1 MAMTVARPAIARFRP
16 VGPGARIGLV
26 APASPFSRVEFDDG
40 VKELERLGFV
50 PIYDERVFE
59 REPIVAG
66 SAENRA
72 ALFREYVRRAD
83 IDAIL
88 AVRGGYGSA
97 EILPLLDLDA
107 LRRSRMPFIGYSDTT
122 SVHILLNCHA
132 GLASLHG
139 PMIAG
144 RLGDGAATYDPSSFV
159 TALSANP
166 LGELA
171 PDGLEVL
178 RAGETVGPLFG
189 GTLSQICASLGT
201 PFAFDPPVGH
211 VLLIDEVG
219 ERPYRIRRMMTQL
232 AQSGLLA
239 RAAGVVIG
247 QLPRCEEPG
256 GEITGVSVLADFLRD
271 FAGPVLAGFPT
282 GHATTPLIT
291 VPLGVPARVI
301 SRDRPALVFD
311 TPAAAPQT

>member
-1 MAMTVARPAIARFRP
+1 MAMTVARPAMVRFRP

-40 VKELERLGFV
+40 VQELERLGFV
-50 PIYDERVFE
+50 PIFDERVFD

-66 SAENRA
+66 TAENRA

-97 EILPLLDLDA
+97 EILPLLDFEA
-107 LRRSRMPFIGYSDTT
+107 LKRSRICFIGYSDTT
-122 SVHILLNCHA
+122 SIHTVLNCQT
-132 GLASLHG
+132 GLTSVHG

-144 RLGDGAATYDPSSFV
+144 RLGDGEVSYDPSSFV
-159 TALSANP
+159 TALSAHP

-171 PDGLEVL
+171 PEGLEII
-178 RAGETVGPLFG
+178 RTGETVGPLFG
-189 GTLSQICASLGT
+189 GTLSQLCASLGT
-201 PFAFDPPVGH
+201 PYAFDPPAGH

-219 ERPYRIRRMMTQL
+219 ERPYRIRRMLTQL

-239 RAAGVVIG
+239 RAAGIVIG

-256 GEITGVSVLADFLRD
+256 GHITGVSVIADYLQD
-271 FAGPVLAGFPT
+271 FGGPVIAGFPT

-291 VPLGVPARVI
+291 VPLGVPVRIVG
-301 SRDRPALVFD
+301 RDRAALVFD
-311 TPAAAPQT
+311 TAAAAP

>member
-1 MAMTVARPAIARFRP
+1 MAMTVARPAMARFRP

-40 VKELERLGFV
+40 VRELERLGFV
-50 PIYDERVFE
+50 PIYDDRVFE

-66 SAENRA
+66 PAENRA

-107 LRRSRMPFIGYSDTT
+107 IKRSRICFIGYSDTT
-122 SVHILLNCHA
+122 SIHTVLNCQA
-132 GLASLHG
+132 GLASVHG

-144 RLGDGAATYDPSSFV
+144 RLGDGEGSYDPASFV
-159 TALSANP
+159 AALSANP

-171 PDGLEVL
+171 PEGLEIL
-178 RAGETVGPLFG
+178 RPGETVGPLFG
-189 GTLSQICASLGT
+189 GTLSQLCASLGT
-201 PFAFDPPVGH
+201 PFAFDPPTGH

-219 ERPYRIRRMMTQL
+219 ERPYRIRRMLTQL

-239 RAAGVVIG
+239 RAAGIVIG

-256 GEITGVSVLADFLRD
+256 GEITGVSVLADLLRD
-271 FAGPVLAGFPT
+271 FGGPVIAGFPT
-282 GHATTPLIT
+282 GHATTPLMT
-291 VPLGVPARVI
+291 VPLGVPARVVG
-301 SRDRPALVFD
+301 RERAALVFE
-311 TPAAAPQT
+311 TAAAAP